1 MLKTFIERP
10 VLSTVISIIIVI
22 LGALGL
28 TSLPIEQYPDIAPPT
43 INVTANYTGASAETI
58 MESVII
64 PIEEQINGLIKDWHA
79 KIRKL
84 GAEPKGLWVVDFDCG
99 EGYFCW
105 KYPESSVSHW
115 HSYDTSYKDR
125 VLLDHLGR
133 FLPELETEDQADFTK
148 SEPRIK

>member
-1 MLKTFIERP
+1 MTNLVTIQRRGNFSFQEAQALAP
-10 VLSTVISIIIVI
+10 IIKRITARYRDQVE
-22 LGALGL
+22 
-28 TSLPIEQYPDIAPPT
+28 SLMKQL
-43 INVTANYTGASAETI
+43 
-58 MESVII
+58 ESVDLDRSEVIDR
-64 PIEEQINGLIKDWHA
+64 IEEQINGLIKDWHA

-133 FLPELETEDQADFTK
+133 FFPELETEDQADFTK